1 MGKIRLFKTERM
13 RKIKLAG
20 SSNMTAAVF
29 LVLALAVII
38 TLLSNRH
45 YLRWDMTFTGE
56 HSLSEKTLQ
65 VLKTIDAPVT
75 IKAFVQE
82 ELQGADQVK
91 RLLGAYTY
99 AAPKITYEIIDPER
113 NPGMAVRYNVKSS
126 NTLVLEGY
134 KQIQVVKLADEE
146 NITNGLI
153 RLVKSIPEKVYWITG
168 HGEKAFKG
176 GEPES
181 LTALQESFAAQ
192 NYEFQDLFLMQK
204 EIPEEAS
211 LVVVAA
217 PEKRFFPEEVEALKK
232 YLDKGGSL
240 LIFLEPFVDGGLKE
254 FLNSYGIETSGDI
267 VVDKMSRVM
276 GGDYLIPMVANYGA
290 HEITKDFRLTSFF
303 PLARSIEV
311 GSEKKKGITVTGLA
325 FTSPES
331 WAETDRIA
339 LDQGRVAYDG
349 RDRLGPL
356 SLAVVAELEPPV
368 EKPSDGKESQKDDLS
383 SHKITGRGK
392 MVVFGDVHFATNK
405 YISVSGNNDFIVNSI
420 NFLVGRGDLITITK
434 KPKPTDTLMLSK
446 NQGLMLFMVP
456 VVFVPLFV
464 LLLGIAVWHKRRSR

>member
-1 MGKIRLFKTERM
+1 MGKIRLFKRGRM
-13 RKIKLAG
+13 GKIKLAG

-82 ELQGADQVK
+82 ELQGADQLK

-99 AAPKITYEIIDPER
+99 ASPKITYEIIDPER
-113 NPGMAVRYNVKSS
+113 NPGVAVRYNVKSL

-134 KQIQVVKLADEE
+134 KRSQMVKLADEE

-153 RLVKSIPEKVYWITG
+153 RLVKSELEKVYWITG

-181 LTALQESFAAQ
+181 LTALQESFTAQ
-192 NYEFQDLFLMQK
+192 NYEFQDLYLTQK
-204 EIPEEAS
+204 EIPEDAS

-254 FLNSYGIETSGDI
+254 LLNSYGIETSGDI

-276 GGDYLIPMVANYGA
+276 GGDYLIPMVANYGV

-311 GSEKKKGITVTGLA
+311 GSEKKSGVTVTGLA

-339 LDQGRVAYDG
+339 LDQGRVALDN
-349 RDRLGPL
+349 RDRSGPL

-368 EKPSDGKESQKDDLS
+368 ENPSDLS
-383 SHKITGRGK
+383 SHKITGSGK

-420 NFLVGRGDLITITK
+420 NYLVGRRDLITIK
-434 KPKPTDTLMLSK
+434 KEPKPADTLMLSK

-456 VVFVPLFV
+456 VVFIPLFV
-464 LLLGIAVWHKRRSR
+464 LLLGMAVWYRRRSR

>member
-1 MGKIRLFKTERM
+1 MGKIRLFKRGRM
-13 RKIKLAG
+13 GKIKLAG

-45 YLRWDMTFTGE
+45 YLRWDMTSTGE

-82 ELQGADQVK
+82 ELQGADQLK

-113 NPGMAVRYNVKSS
+113 NPGVAVRYNVKSL

-134 KQIQVVKLADEE
+134 KQTQVVKLADEE

-153 RLVKSIPEKVYWITG
+153 RLVKSAPERVYWITG

-181 LTALQESFAAQ
+181 LSALQESFAAQ
-192 NYEFQDLFLMQK
+192 NYEFQDLYLTQK
-204 EIPEEAS
+204 EIPEDAS

-276 GGDYLIPMVANYGA
+276 GGDYLIPMVANYGV

-303 PLARSIEV
+303 PLARAIEV
-311 GSEKKKGITVTGLA
+311 GSEKKSGVTVTGLA

-331 WAETDRIA
+331 WAETDRMA
-339 LDQGRVAYDG
+339 LDQGRVAYDS

-368 EKPSDGKESQKDDLS
+368 EKPSDLS
-383 SHKITGRGK
+383 SHKITGKGK

-405 YISVSGNNDFIVNSI
+405 YISVSGNNDFIVNSV
-420 NFLVGRGDLITITK
+420 NYLVGRGDLITIKK
-434 KPKPTDTLMLSK
+434 KPKPIDTLMLSK

-464 LLLGIAVWHKRRSR
+464 LLLGIAVWYRRRSR

>member
-20 SSNMTAAVF
+20 SSNLTAAVF
-29 LVLALAVII
+29 LVLALTVII

-65 VLKTIDAPVT
+65 VLKTIEDPVT
-75 IKAFVQE
+75 IKAFVQVD
-82 ELQGADQVK
+82 LQGADQLK

-99 AAPKITYEIIDPER
+99 ASPKITYEAIDPER
-113 NPGMAVRYNVKSS
+113 NPGMAVRYNVKSV

-134 KQIQVVKLADEE
+134 KRSQTVKLADEE

-153 RLVKSIPEKVYWITG
+153 RLVKSELEKVYWVTG

-181 LTALQESFAAQ
+181 LTALQESFTAQ
-192 NYEFQDLFLMQK
+192 NYEFQDLYLMQK
-204 EIPEEAS
+204 EIPEDAS

-254 FLNSYGIETSGDI
+254 FLNSYGIDTSGHI

-276 GGDYLIPMVANYGA
+276 GGDYLIPMVANYGV

-303 PLARSIEV
+303 PLARAVEV
-311 GSEKKKGITVTGLA
+311 GSEKKKGVTLTGLA
-325 FTSPES
+325 FTSAES

-339 LDQGRVAYDG
+339 LDQGRVAYDD

-368 EKPSDGKESQKDDLS
+368 ENPSEPS
-383 SHKITGRGK
+383 SHTITGKGR

-405 YISVSGNNDFIVNSI
+405 YISVSGNNDFIVNSV
-420 NFLVGRGDLITITK
+420 NYLVGRGDLITIK
-434 KPKPTDTLMLSK
+434 KEPKPADTLMLSK

-456 VVFVPLFV
+456 VVFIPLFV
-464 LLLGIAVWHKRRSR
+464 LLLGIAVWYRRRSR

>member
-1 MGKIRLFKTERM
+1 MGKLRLFKTERM

-20 SSNMTAAVF
+20 SSNLTAAVF
-29 LVLALAVII
+29 LVLALTVII
-38 TLLSNRH
+38 SLLSNRH

-65 VLKTIDAPVT
+65 VLKTIEDPVT

-82 ELQGADQVK
+82 ELQGADQLK

-99 AAPKITYEIIDPER
+99 ASPKITYEIIDPER
-113 NPGMAVRYNVKSS
+113 NPGMAVRYSVKSV

-134 KQIQVVKLADEE
+134 KRSQMVKLADEE
-146 NITNGLI
+146 NITNGLV
-153 RLVKSIPEKVYWITG
+153 RLVKSELEKVYWVTG

-181 LTALQESFAAQ
+181 LTALQESFTAQ
-192 NYEFQDLFLMQK
+192 NYEFQDLYLTQK
-204 EIPEEAS
+204 EIPEDAS

-254 FLNSYGIETSGDI
+254 FLNSYGIQTSGDI

-276 GGDYLIPMVANYGA
+276 GGDYLIPMVANYGV

-303 PLARSIEV
+303 PLARSIEA
-311 GSEKKKGITVTGLA
+311 GSEKKKGVTLTVLA

-339 LDQGRVAYDG
+339 LDQGRVALDN
-349 RDRLGPL
+349 RDRSGPL
-356 SLAVVAELEPPV
+356 SLAVVADLEPPT
-368 EKPSDGKESQKDDLS
+368 ERPTDLS
-383 SHKITGRGK
+383 SHQITGKGK

-405 YISVSGNNDFIVNSI
+405 YISVSGNNDFIVNSV
-420 NFLVGRGDLITITK
+420 NYLVGRGDLITIK
-434 KPKPTDTLMLSK
+434 KEPKPADTLMLSR

-456 VVFVPLFV
+456 VVFIPLFV
-464 LLLGIAVWHKRRSR
+464 LLLGIAVWYRRRSR